1 MSLTKADIV
10 HSIYIHCGC
19 TKKESIELME
29 SVLDLMKKTLESGED
44 VLISGFGKFCVKD
57 KSERRGRNPTTGED
71 LGLGARRVV
80 TFRSSSVLKQK
91 INAKE

>member
-1 MSLTKADIV
+1 MLFTKSHLIDAIAEQN
-10 HSIYIHCGC
+10 GF
-19 TKKESIELME
+19 TKIKSTETVETILELIK
-29 SVLDLMKKTLESGED
+29 SNIASGED

-91 INAKE
+91 INPS